1 MLAWSTIIQ
10 LGTCNH
16 HRLYPLLTL
25 ESVEGLSLLKL
36 CCEESFDIESAGPDV
51 ANALSI
57 YAI

>member
-1 MLAWSTIIQ
+1 MLAWSTSIQ
-10 LGTCNH
+10 LDTCNH

-25 ESVEGLSLLKL
+25 ESVEGFSLLKL
-36 CCEESFDIESAGPDV
+36 RSEEAFDIESAEPDV